1 MAEQLAFQ
9 KRVDHR
15 GTIAHR
21 QALLADG
28 RNLVDGASDELFAGS
43 GGTDQQNIGIV
54 PRDFAGKV
62 EDFKHHRAF
71 ADDAV
76 EFEIFQELFFQRTNA
91 TPLVVQVGDIIE
103 CALEAN
109 VIERFGQEIGGAAA
123 NSLQRSIKGVACR
136 HHNEMQAGIA
146 TQSAVRNS

>member
-1 MAEQLAFQ
+1 MSTITRGGAAVRVFEQAGTSIGGPGGGAADVAEPLAFQ

-54 PRDFAGKV
+54 PRDFAGKAKTSSITGLLPTMPWNSRS
-62 EDFKHHRAF
+62 FKSCSAS
-71 ADDAV
+71 A
-76 EFEIFQELFFQRTNA
+76 RT
-91 TPLVVQVGDIIE
+91 
-103 CALEAN
+103 
-109 VIERFGQEIGGAAA
+109 R
-123 NSLQRSIKGVACR
+123 R
-136 HHNEMQAGIA
+136 H
-146 TQSAVRNS
+146 